1 MATKR
6 KAQDTKIEDALAKK
20 MGKNNA
26 AAKLDGKSTAEGT
39 EQAPQDAAQGDADK
53 LPTDTKK
60 ATEAAKAAAAES
72 KPAAAAESAA
82 QAAQDAPDSKADA
95 QAATAPEGT
104 EDAAEAPH
112 AVEIKPA
119 PGHALVTY
127 TGYVNLRTAPST
139 SGRIA
144 GRVGRGDRLAVL
156 GTAEGDGH
164 TWYALPGGLYI
175 MGDAGLLNFCPQ

>member
-20 MGKNNA
+20 MGTNNA
-26 AAKLDGKSTAEGT
+26 AAKPDTISAAQGT
-39 EQAPQDAAQGDADK
+39 EQAPQDAAQGEADM
-53 LPTDTKK
+53 LPTDTEK
-60 ATEAAKAAAAES
+60 AAEAAKAAAAES

-82 QAAQDAPDSKADA
+82 
-95 QAATAPEGT
+95 APEGAEEGT
-104 EDAAEAPH
+104 EAPH